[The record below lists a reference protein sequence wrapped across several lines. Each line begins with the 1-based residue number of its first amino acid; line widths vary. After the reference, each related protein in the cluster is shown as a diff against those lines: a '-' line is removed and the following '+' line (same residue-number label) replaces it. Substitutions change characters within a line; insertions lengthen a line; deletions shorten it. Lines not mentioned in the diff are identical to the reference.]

1 MDATITIAGDR
12 DVGIFDQVYTLSD
25 LPEFDGAEHREEFRK
40 ALAEAFVVLTGWQT
54 RVVFS
59 DEYPRG
65 D

>member
-1 MDATITIAGDR
+1 M
-12 DVGIFDQVYTLSD
+12 GIFDQVYTLSD
-25 LPEFDGAEHREEFRK
+25 LSDFDGAEHREEFRK

>member
-25 LPEFDGAEHREEFRK
+25 LSDFDGAEHREEFRK
-40 ALAEAFVVLTGWQT
+40 AFVVLTGWQT